1 MLPNPEELKQIMN
14 LDVGT
19 TLAFITCF
27 GGLLVTFIR
36 QQVVLKSIENR
47 QDSLES
53 RIVMMEKMMDRRNT
67 IDDETTRAL
76 SDVRIAIMELSSN
89 MNNLVKRLEHDL
101 WKK

>member
-1 MLPNPEELKQIMN
+1 MIPNPTHFMN
-14 LDVGT
+14 LDIGT
-19 TLAFITCF
+19 TITFIACF

-36 QQVVLKSIENR
+36 QQVILKSIENR

-76 SDVRIAIMELSSN
+76 SDVKIAIMELSSN
-89 MNNLVKRLEHDL
+89 MNNLIKRLEHDL

>member
-14 LDVGT
+14 LDIGT
-19 TLAFITCF
+19 TLSFIICF

-53 RIVMMEKMMDRRNT
+53 RIEMMEKMMDRRNT

-76 SDVRIAIMELSSN
+76 SDVRVAIMELSSN
-89 MNNLVKRLEHDL
+89 MNNLVKRLDHDL
-101 WKK
+101 

>member
-1 MLPNPEELKQIMN
+1 MLPNPEELKPIMN
-14 LDVGT
+14 LDIGT
-19 TLAFITCF
+19 TLAFIICF